1 LSAERVVAQM
11 RRDDQLRRHPYD
23 RLCIGWL
30 LGWPAR
36 GPIGRNSS
44 ARAIDMGASPKTAF
58 CELLHRLGAAN
69 LLCMARGF
77 VEYVMV
83 TSKAAGYLRFGI
95 ASE

>member
-1 LSAERVVAQM
+1 
-11 RRDDQLRRHPYD
+11 
-23 RLCIGWL
+23 
-30 LGWPAR
+30 
-36 GPIGRNSS
+36 
-44 ARAIDMGASPKTAF
+44 MGASPKTAF
-58 CELLHRLGAAN
+58 CELLHRLCAAN